1 MGLQNLTFMEKN
13 LENRKKL
20 ILVRILNSMSLYGNN
35 IMNSVNTFNDVSII
49 NSNVREQY
57 WDEQHFLWIVPGEW
71 LHPNFQVQHECI
83 NSKRIF
89 QFVRGLMKYN

>member
-57 WDEQHFLWIVPGEW
+57 
-71 LHPNFQVQHECI
+71 
-83 NSKRIF
+83 
-89 QFVRGLMKYN
+89 